1 MLSVTV
7 KLRKKFKNNTM
18 SNRKKHADG
27 YLPKIAY
34 HITKGNVKA
43 INWFTEQHEEKYGPL
58 TFDDISKVISMVTDE
73 VKGLRTAL
81 KR

>member
-1 MLSVTV
+1 
-7 KLRKKFKNNTM
+7 M

-58 TFDDISKVISMVTDE
+58 TFDDISKEISMVTDE

>member
-1 MLSVTV
+1 
-7 KLRKKFKNNTM
+7 M
-18 SNRKKHADG
+18 SNRKKYADG

-34 HITKGNVKA
+34 HITKGNIKA
-43 INWFTEQHEEKYGPL
+43 INWFTEKHEEKYGPL

>member
-1 MLSVTV
+1 
-7 KLRKKFKNNTM
+7 M

-58 TFDDISKVISMVTDE
+58 TFDDISKVISLVTDE

>member
-1 MLSVTV
+1 
-7 KLRKKFKNNTM
+7 M

-34 HITKGNVKA
+34 HITKGNTKA

-58 TFDDISKVISMVTDE
+58 TFDDISKVIKKSN
-73 VKGLRTAL
+73 GLKNL
-81 KR
+81 ILSQI